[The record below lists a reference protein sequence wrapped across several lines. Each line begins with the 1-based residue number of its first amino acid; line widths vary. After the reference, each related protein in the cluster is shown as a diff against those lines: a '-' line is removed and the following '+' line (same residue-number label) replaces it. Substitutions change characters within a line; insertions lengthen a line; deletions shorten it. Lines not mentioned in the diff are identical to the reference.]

1 MKRRE
6 RLNHKYHNPNGPIVH
21 VIGEFASAG
30 AESVM
35 RDLAIELVAQGR
47 EVEVW
52 RFYRAAEIH
61 PGDQKAACAEE
72 IFTSELEA
80 GGVTVRAIDK
90 RVNKDYSRTWKRIRV
105 FARQAKPAV
114 VHTHLEEISFH
125 TCAALVGT
133 RIPIVQTMHSD
144 RIRRV
149 ALLRHFFRYRCR
161 RFVCISEA
169 IKKQTSRY
177 VPERK
182 LVLIANGIPL
192 KAFTVADRDYSGEVR
207 SLVAAGRLTEAKNH
221 HMMLEAF
228 GRIVKWCLRDGREPP
243 ILTIWGEGELR
254 ADLEEFVDQRGLR
267 DFVRLPG
274 TTDRMARELRD
285 ADIYLMSSDYEGMSI
300 SLLEAMPSALP
311 IVTTAVSGAKD
322 LLRDGESACVSDIG
336 DADAFANHVRKLMS
350 EPDLRARL
358 GQAATVTAS
367 KFSIVVCAE
376 RHRALYDSLHNGI
389 SF

>member
-6 RLNHKYHNPNGPIVH
+6 RLNHKYHDPNGPIVH

-35 RDLAIELVAQGR
+35 RDLAIELVAQGS

-61 PGDQKAACAEE
+61 PGDPKAARAEE
-72 IFTSELEA
+72 IFTRELET

-90 RVNKDYSRTWKRIRV
+90 RANKDYPRTWKRIRAL
-105 FARQAKPAV
+105 ARRVKPAV

-149 ALLRHFFRYRCR
+149 ALLRHFFRHRCR

-169 IKKQTSRY
+169 IKKQTARY
-177 VPERK
+177 VPEHK
-182 LVLIANGIPL
+182 LALIANGIPL
-192 KAFTVADRDYSGEVR
+192 KPFTVEDRDYSGEVR
-207 SLVAAGRLTEAKNH
+207 SLVAAGRLAEAKNH
-221 HMMLEAF
+221 RMMLEAF
-228 GRIVKWCLRDGREPP
+228 ARIVEWCGQDGREPP
-243 ILTIWGEGELR
+243 VLTIFGEGELR
-254 ADLEEFVDQRGLR
+254 ANLEKFIDQRGLR

-274 TTDRMARELRD
+274 TTDRMARELKD

-300 SLLEAMPSALP
+300 SLLEAMASALP

-336 DADAFANHVRKLMS
+336 DAEAFADSVRRLMS
-350 EPDLRARL
+350 EPKRRARL
-358 GQAATVTAS
+358 GRAAAVTAS
-367 KFSIVVCAE
+367 KYSIVVCAE
-376 RHRALYDSLHNGI
+376 RHRALYDSL
-389 SF
+389 